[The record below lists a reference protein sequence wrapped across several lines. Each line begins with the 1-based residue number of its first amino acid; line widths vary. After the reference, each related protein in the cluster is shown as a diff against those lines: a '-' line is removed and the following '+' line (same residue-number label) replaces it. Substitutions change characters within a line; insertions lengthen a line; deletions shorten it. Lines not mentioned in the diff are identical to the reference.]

1 MADSGDHVEDHVDAF
16 DAETDQPPKDDG
28 EKQRSEA
35 RGIHNDE
42 AHLDPSRWWFASSAF
57 PMIAGTLGPVASAF
71 SICALVRPWRQHFP
85 PGSDIDK
92 AVFVDDPIWLTVI
105 NAIQLAIAL
114 VANLILLLN
123 MAKKIK
129 FTIAQPITIVT
140 WYISAILLMAL
151 AATASG
157 PLIKEPQN
165 GYIWSQAFYYGIYAA
180 VLYFFCS
187 SLMVVTFWGAL
198 KGHYS
203 KDFQLTTSQ
212 RTLMLQ
218 TIMFLV
224 YLLVGAL
231 VFSRIENWAYLDG
244 VYWADVT
251 LFTVGFGDFSAS
263 TPLGRALLFPYALI
277 GVISLGLVVGSIRSL
292 VLERA
297 RRQLGARM
305 VEKKRKQMLRKMVR
319 KGKDDIL
326 VPVTD
331 DEGYYDESRTTSGL
345 TEFERRQKEFELM
358 RKIQA
363 KSERRR
369 RWMAMGISTTVWL
382 ILWLV
387 GAAIFQQCEVTYQG
401 WTYFDGF
408 YFAFVSLTT
417 IGYGDVTPISPA
429 GKSFFVFWSL
439 MALPTMTVLISNA
452 GDTVVKMIREWTD
465 WLGTV
470 TILPGDRG
478 FKKEVKLVL
487 RALSMGTVFGDESD
501 VEESPPSFL
510 GDTEEQMDGNSDL
523 DQEKQIAQEG
533 DRARERFTEELEDK
547 IDEVMDNESRSTRGG
562 RNDAKP
568 GESGHTAARTASSS
582 TGPNNTRP
590 VTPSSNQVSFREPPR
605 PNARKTGSSSNLE
618 RAVSKDSNKSG
629 KSSSAKSAN
638 LNRQTL
644 KINRTVSVPRTTA
657 DLPRSVPDCRHD
669 YTVVLIDE
677 ISRVTQHLK
686 SKPPRK
692 YNFEEWAWFLS
703 LIGEDE
709 GCADTHKKPV
719 AKSRKRRKAGGADKT
734 SDPDDPEHSQWSW
747 VGSRSPLMGSQE
759 EAEWILEKLEQR
771 LAEELRAMRHEA
783 LGKSVTGPYPHRR
796 PTDGS

>member
-1 MADSGDHVEDHVDAF
+1 
-16 DAETDQPPKDDG
+16 
-28 EKQRSEA
+28 
-35 RGIHNDE
+35 
-42 AHLDPSRWWFASSAF
+42 
-57 PMIAGTLGPVASAF
+57 
-71 SICALVRPWRQHFP
+71 
-85 PGSDIDK
+85 
-92 AVFVDDPIWLTVI
+92 
-105 NAIQLAIAL
+105 
-114 VANLILLLN
+114 
-123 MAKKIK
+123 
-129 FTIAQPITIVT
+129 
-140 WYISAILLMAL
+140 MAL

-157 PLIKEPQN
+157 PLIKEPESE
-165 GYIWSQAFYYGIYAA
+165 YIWSGAFYYGIYAA

-187 SLMVVTFWGAL
+187 SLMVVTFWGAV

-231 VFSRIENWAYLDG
+231 VFSRIENWPYLDG

-251 LFTVGFGDFSAS
+251 LFTVGFGDISAA

-277 GVISLGLVVGSIRSL
+277 GIISLGLVVGSIRSL

-305 VEKKRKQMLRKMVR
+305 VEKKRKQMLKRMVR
-319 KGKDDIL
+319 KGKDGIL
-326 VPVTD
+326 IPVAD
-331 DEGYYDESRTTSGL
+331 DGGEDDDGRITSGL

-369 RWMAMGISTTVWL
+369 RWMAMGVSTTVWL

-387 GAAIFQQCEVTYQG
+387 GAAIFQQCEVTYQN

-439 MALPTMTVLISNA
+439 LALPTMTVLISNA

-470 TILPGDRG
+470 TILPSDRG
-478 FKKEVKLVL
+478 FKKEIKVVL
-487 RALSMGTVFGDESD
+487 RAVSMGTVFGDDSD
-501 VEESPPSFL
+501 VEESPPGFL
-510 GDTEEQMDGNSDL
+510 GDAGEHSDGSEL
-523 DQEKQIAQEG
+523 DEEKQIAEG
-533 DRARERFTEELEDK
+533 GNHKDERSTRGLD
-547 IDEVMDNESRSTRGG
+547 DEIRGVMDNENQNARGS

-568 GESGHTAARTASSS
+568 GEGDSTAIRTPSSS
-582 TGPNNTRP
+582 AGRDPLTETATRSSTTVRQSTP
-590 VTPSSNQVSFREPPR
+590 VTPSSNNQISFKEPPR
-605 PNARKTGSSSNLE
+605 PNSSRKTGSSPKLQ
-618 RAVSKDSNKSG
+618 RAVSKDSSKSSKSG
-629 KSSSAKSAN
+629 GARHGDLAG
-638 LNRQTL
+638 QTL
-644 KINRTVSVPRTTA
+644 NMKRTVSVPRTTT
-657 DLPRSVPDCRHD
+657 DLPRAVPDNRFD

-686 SKPPRK
+686 SHPPRK
-692 YNFEEWAWFLS
+692 YTFEEWAWFLR

-709 GCADTHKKPV
+709 GSADTHKKPV
-719 AKSRKRRKAGGADKT
+719 AKSRKKRKAEGIEGSGD
-734 SDPDDPEHSQWSW
+734 SDDPEHMQWSW

-771 LAEELRAMRHEA
+771 LAEELRAMRDEA
-783 LGKSVTGPYPHRR
+783 WGKGPQSVLGPFPHRE
-796 PTDGS
+796 PTEAS